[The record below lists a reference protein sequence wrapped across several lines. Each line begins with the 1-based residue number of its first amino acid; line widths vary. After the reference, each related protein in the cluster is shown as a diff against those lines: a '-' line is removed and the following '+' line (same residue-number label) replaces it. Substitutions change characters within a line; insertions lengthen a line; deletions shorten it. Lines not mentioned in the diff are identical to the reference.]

1 MLCTFTPT
9 EVSTTATAAAASA
22 ANTTASAAAEARRY
36 INKPGESLYLGLDI
50 SHTYDSEGNPTRS

>member
-22 ANTTASAAAEARRY
+22 ANTTAAAAEARRY
-36 INKPGESLYLGLDI
+36 INKPGQGLYLGLGI
-50 SHTYDSEGNPTRS
+50 SHTYDSEGNLTRS